1 MTYNSKQKFLQN
13 ADDLF
18 GSNPGLLSIQRED
31 TLQLCDPKK
40 DPPFF
45 NLFVEKRHIDNLGT
59 PSLDDESRLEVI
71 Y

>member
-40 DPPFF
+40 DPPF
-45 NLFVEKRHIDNLGT
+45 L
-59 PSLDDESRLEVI
+59 
-71 Y
+71 